1 MSAKEKRSFYIS
13 VLDKGFVRL
22 VDYMGDDTSI
32 VQAAR
37 VSYGKGTKSKRKD
50 ADLIDYLMRNRHTS
64 PFEMVEFKFHVKAPI
79 FVVRQWFRHR
89 TASVNEISGRYSI
102 LKDEFY
108 IPQKFRKQSK
118 TNKQGSEGY
127 VDDDTNQK
135 LIKIVDE
142 MTREIYARYKFLLSK
157 GVSRELSRIILPL
170 NTYTEFYWKQNL
182 HNLLH
187 FIKLRLDSHAQEE
200 IREYALAIA
209 QILRELVPVTWKSF
223 TEHILEGKNL
233 SKTELEIIRE
243 TINKF
248 TLEQNC
254 KFKKLKNIRKSEFIN
269 CITK

>member
-1 MSAKEKRSFYIS
+1 MSAKETKSFFIS

-22 VDYMGDDTSI
+22 VDCMGDDTSI

-108 IPQKFRKQSK
+108 IPKKFRKQSK

-127 VDDDTNQK
+127 VEEETNAE
-135 LIKIVDE
+135 LIKLVEDITKEV
-142 MTREIYARYKFLLSK
+142 YAKYKFLLSK
-157 GVSRELSRIILPL
+157 GASRELARIILPL

-187 FIKLRLDSHAQEE
+187 FIKLRIDSHAQEE

-209 QILRELVPVTWKSF
+209 QIVKELVPNTWKSF

-233 SKTELEIIRE
+233 SKTEFEIIKE

-248 TLEQNC
+248 TLEQNY
-254 KFKKLKNIRKSEFIN
+254 KFKKLKDSKKLELLNKL
-269 CITK
+269 